1 MHLICITES
10 VWTSWNFKRA
20 YCRYTTR
27 AKKNKKAQQNNTKMS
42 NKQQCNDTVCWPN
55 RLCTVQAMT
64 LHTVCTSHQYQ
75 PDSTASESSLRIY
88 ALFGFAEHDAGRSLW
103 RRMDTNAATVT
114 VKPCVCPKRQA
125 PYTCQVQRAGRAA
138 WKVCGRLE
146 RSSRGGE
153 KTAIPL
159 LAMPWAGTLKFTGN
173 YHEKSGTYTAPH
185 NLQNIANCGACVC
198 DVMIYNK
205 NQSFSIY

>member
-1 MHLICITES
+1 
-10 VWTSWNFKRA
+10 
-20 YCRYTTR
+20 
-27 AKKNKKAQQNNTKMS
+27 
-42 NKQQCNDTVCWPN
+42 
-55 RLCTVQAMT
+55 MT

-103 RRMDTNAATVT
+103 KRMDTNAATVT

-198 DVMIYNK
+198 DVMIYNT
-205 NQSFSIY
+205 NQSFSIYYIYMEKAMQKEKGEKKKPSSVRFTPLVLPSSHLLHTSFHTD